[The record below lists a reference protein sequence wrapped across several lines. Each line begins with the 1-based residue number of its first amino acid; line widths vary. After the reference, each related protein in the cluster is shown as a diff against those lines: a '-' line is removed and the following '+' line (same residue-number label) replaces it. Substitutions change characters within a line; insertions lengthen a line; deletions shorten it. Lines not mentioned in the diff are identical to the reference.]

1 MTFETVSLLVAFVQV
16 MLSAI
21 PIQSQVIRDLREFQR
36 GRIKNGDP
44 VMTCVTRNVYQC
56 NQLCHVTKSCLAIS
70 YDVTSRSCT
79 TFSSSVAD
87 SVLDKREDH
96 VINKDLVHSSS
107 SACVRG
113 SCKNGTVCVV
123 TGNSYMCVNQ
133 SDKGF
138 LSYKSICESHDGYSW
153 SRSNGICYKFNLNI
167 AVRQQAKLICE
178 QDGGRL
184 IKIDSLKKQETV
196 VGIVLSDPVLDEVG
210 RFWIGADRSQ
220 VDGKWRW
227 TDGSLVEELFWGPGQ
242 PNGGDNGE
250 FVVIGR
256 NVNYMWNDRRW
267 KIKSDTVGAL
277 CEIPVW

>member
-1 MTFETVSLLVAFVQV
+1 MTFQTGTLLVVFVQV

-21 PIQSQVIRDLREFQR
+21 SIQNQPFQELQGFQK

-44 VMTCVTRNVYQC
+44 VMTFVTTNVYQC
-56 NQLCHVTKSCLAIS
+56 NQLCQVTKSCLSIS

-87 SVLDKREDH
+87 SVLDKQEHH
-96 VINKDLVHSSS
+96 VINKDLVRSSS
-107 SACVRG
+107 SSCARG

-153 SRSNGICYKFNLNI
+153 STSNGICYNFKLNVS
-167 AVRQQAKLICE
+167 VRQQAKLICE

-196 VGIVLSDPVLDEVG
+196 VGIVLSIPVLEAVG

-227 TDGSLVEELFWGPGQ
+227 TDGSLVEEFFWAPDQ
-242 PNGGDNGE
+242 PNGGRDSD
-250 FVVIGR
+250 FVIIGIR
-256 NVNYMWNDRRW
+256 VNYMWNDRRRL
-267 KIKSDTVGAL
+267 IKADTVGAL
-277 CEIPVW
+277 CEIPLW

>member
-1 MTFETVSLLVAFVQV
+1 MTFETSTLLVPFVQV

-21 PIQSQVIRDLREFQR
+21 SIQSQPFRDFQGLQR
-36 GRIKNGDP
+36 GRVKNGDP
-44 VMTCVTRNVYQC
+44 IMTCVTRNVYQC
-56 NQLCHVTKSCLAIS
+56 NKLCQVTKSCLSIS
-70 YDVTSRSCT
+70 YNVTSRSCT

-87 SVLDKREDH
+87 SVLDKREHH

-153 SRSNGICYKFNLNI
+153 YRSSGICYNFNLNI
-167 AVRQQAKLICE
+167 SVRQEAKLMCE

-196 VGIVLSDPVLDEVG
+196 VGIVLSIPVLEAVG

-227 TDGSLVEELFWGPGQ
+227 TDGSLVEEFFWAPGQ
-242 PNGGDNGE
+242 PNGGVKAD
-250 FVVIGR
+250 FMVIG
-256 NVNYMWNDRRW
+256 NGVNCMWNDRRLQ
-267 KIKSDTVGAL
+267 ITTHTVGAL
-277 CEIPVW
+277 CEIPLW

>member
-1 MTFETVSLLVAFVQV
+1 MSETVSLLVAFVQV
-16 MLSAI
+16 MLYAI
-21 PIQSQVIRDLREFQR
+21 ATQSQPFRDFQGFQK

-56 NQLCHVTKSCLAIS
+56 NQLCQVTKSCLSIS

-87 SVLDKREDH
+87 SVLDKREHH
-96 VINKDLVHSSS
+96 VINKDLVRSSS
-107 SACVRG
+107 SACAGG

-138 LSYKSICESHDGYSW
+138 RSYKSICESHDGYSW
-153 SRSNGICYKFNLNI
+153 SRSSGICYNFKLNVS
-167 AVRQQAKLICE
+167 VRQQAKLMCE

-184 IKIDSLKKQETV
+184 IKIDSLKKQETA
-196 VGIVLSDPVLDEVG
+196 VGTVLSSPVLKAEG

-227 TDGSLVEELFWGPGQ
+227 TDGSLVEEFFWAPRQ
-242 PNGGDNGE
+242 PNGGDKTDCI
-250 FVVIGR
+250 VIGHG
-256 NVNYMWNDRRW
+256 VNYTWNDRRRQ
-267 KIKSDTVGAL
+267 ITSQTVGAL
-277 CEIPVW
+277 CEIPL

>member
-1 MTFETVSLLVAFVQV
+1 MMLQTVVLLVAFVQV

-21 PIQSQVIRDLREFQR
+21 SIQSQAFRDFREFER

-44 VMTCVTRNVYQC
+44 VKTCVTRNVYQC
-56 NQLCHVTKSCLAIS
+56 NQLCQVTKSCLSIS

-87 SVLDKREDH
+87 SVLDKRELH

-107 SACVRG
+107 SACAGG

-138 LSYKSICESHDGYSW
+138 RSYKSICESHDGYSW
-153 SRSNGICYKFNLNI
+153 SRSSGICYNFNLNI
-167 AVRQQAKLICE
+167 SVRQQAKLMCE

-196 VGIVLSDPVLDEVG
+196 VGIVLSDPVLEAVG

-227 TDGSLVEELFWGPGQ
+227 TDGSLVEEFFWGPGQ
-242 PNGGDNGE
+242 PNGGDNDKFLIIANG
-250 FVVIGR
+250 IH
-256 NVNYMWNDRRW
+256 YMWNDRLRQ
-267 KIKSDTVGAL
+267 IRVQTVGAL